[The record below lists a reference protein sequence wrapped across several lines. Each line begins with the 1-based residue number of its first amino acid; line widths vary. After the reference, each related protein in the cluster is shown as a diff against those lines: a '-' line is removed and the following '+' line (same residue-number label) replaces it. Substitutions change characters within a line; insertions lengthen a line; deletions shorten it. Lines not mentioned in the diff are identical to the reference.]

1 MMTRSQRA
9 NNYRVFS
16 FAISFEND
24 IGRRMKFKKEV
35 FILGTASNKTHKLIM
50 RSDIVF

>member
-35 FILGTASNKTHKLIM
+35 LILGMASKKTHKLIM
-50 RSDIVF
+50 CRDTVF